1 MSPRWMLGWV
11 MLALATGCASPTGPT
26 YHVQALAAPLWQEP
40 RPPYPYDEVSVRVP
54 NRPAGITLA
63 GTLTRPR
70 GAGPFPAVLIIT
82 GSGMQSRANEFGVHK
97 PYKLLADRL
106 TRRGIAVLRLDDRGY
121 GQSSGV
127 FYGATTADFAG
138 DMGAALDFLKARPDI
153 DPARVGILG
162 HSEGG
167 MVASLVASA
176 HPVAFVVLMAS
187 PGMNGAGVLEQQTID
202 AVKMN
207 GIAYTPQDL
216 AAMHTARLALEKER
230 DPTRMTADILLM
242 QYLLTHNTAKGT
254 RFFPIG
260 PLAIRSALFSVN
272 PWYRYYFQLDPLPYF
287 ERVKAPVLML
297 NGTKDVQVNP
307 SAHVPLIRGALEKGG
322 NHDVTVRL
330 LPGLNHMFQ
339 PAPTGNESEYGRIG
353 ETMDPQ
359 VPTIIA
365 DWILSK
371 TRRP

>member
-1 MSPRWMLGWV
+1 MSPRWMLGM
-11 MLALATGCASPTGPT
+11 MLLVAGCAAPAGPT
-26 YHVQALAAPLWQEP
+26 YHVQALTAPLWQEP
-40 RPPYPYDEVSVRVP
+40 EPPYPYDEVEVRVP
-54 NRPAGITLA
+54 NPEAKLTLA

-82 GSGMQSRANEFGVHK
+82 GSGMQSREHEFGAHK

-121 GQSSGV
+121 GHSGGV

-138 DMGAALDFLKARPDI
+138 DMAAALAFLKARPEI

-167 MVASLVASA
+167 MVSALVASA

-187 PGMNGAGVLEQQTID
+187 PAMNGAGVLEQQTID
-202 AVKMN
+202 AVKLN
-207 GIAYTPQDL
+207 RIAYTAEDL
-216 AAMHTARLALEKER
+216 ANMHAARLALEKER
-230 DPTRMTADILLM
+230 DPTRMTADILQI
-242 QYLLTHNTAKGT
+242 QYLLTHTTPKGT
-254 RFFPIG
+254 RFFPIA

-297 NGTKDVQVNP
+297 NGSKDVQVNP
-307 SAHVPLIRGALEKGG
+307 GVHVPMIRAALEKGG
-322 NHDVTVRL
+322 NHDVTTRL

-339 PAPTGNESEYGRIG
+339 PAKTGDEGEYQRIG

-359 VPTIIA
+359 VPTVVA

-371 TRRP
+371 TRKP